1 MWFRSFECIAL
12 SVTISVCLS
21 SLSWNAYAVGD
32 ADGLNRLFTDQETRA
47 RIDAARKGDPVIEKD
62 DKNGSTGKIRVDGVV
77 IRENGDNV
85 VWVNG
90 ENDRNSGNIGG
101 IYVRS
106 SQVNRKDYRVPVRLD
121 GKTVRLKPGQVWN
134 DENGKISDDF

>member
-1 MWFRSFECIAL
+1 MWFRSLECIAL

-21 SLSWNAYAVGD
+21 SLSWNTYAVGD

-90 ENDRNSGNIGG
+90 ENDRNSGNI
-101 IYVRS
+101 YVRS